1 MLAEQRKRTKC
12 KEVRMWVRWERAGA
26 GPRPL
31 GPDDVSSTGKLG
43 PHMFSFKHLQPA
55 FRWNTNI
62 NKTLDIGAKGLKSLR
77 DFRKQKRLK
86 ETGVSGSVKISAS
99 DTRVSLKLHNQKMEM
114 CRS

>member
-1 MLAEQRKRTKC
+1 M
-12 KEVRMWVRWERAGA
+12 
-26 GPRPL
+26 
-31 GPDDVSSTGKLG
+31 S
-43 PHMFSFKHLQPA
+43 FFKHLRPA
-55 FRWNTNI
+55 SQWNTNI
-62 NKTLDIGAKGLKSLR
+62 NKTLDTRAKGLKSLQ